1 MQLAIN
7 EAATLNRIPAKLAVE
22 RDEYVYRSYLA
33 LGQYGIVL
41 GEIKDTASTNV
52 ALRAVKLLATFMSTP
67 AAQETAIFQ
76 MKEWLADSTVKNI
89 PSIRLIAATM
99 YMISD
104 NVAEAMKLLGVT
116 TLEQ

>member
-1 MQLAIN
+1 M
-7 EAATLNRIPAKLAVE
+7 E

-41 GEIKDTASTNV
+41 GEIKDTANTNV

-67 AAQETAIFQ
+67 ATRETAIFQ
-76 MKEWLADSTVKNI
+76 MKEWLADNSVKNI

-104 NVAEAMKLLGVT
+104 NVAEAMKLLGVSS
-116 TLEQ
+116 LEQ